1 MTKLKLTDK
10 QQYIFDD
17 FTDRVHNFAGKTEA
31 VLAAPAGTGKTF
43 TTAEI
48 VKALCK
54 GYNIAVT
61 SPTHKANS
69 VIREMLINNA
79 GLTKEDAQVS
89 TIHSFLGLKLVYE
102 KNRQVLKHDPQSKVS
117 NSNVDVLI
125 VDECSMI
132 SEELYQHIKD
142 QMWRVRRAVLFIGD
156 RCQLPPV
163 EEEGRLGETKLSP
176 TFDAPIKYELT
187 EVLRQA
193 LDNPILAIATAI
205 RECIGTNK
213 NPTDIMLGA
222 QNLSTIIPVE
232 NEDEFLETYRLCIT
246 EHKNSSKKIYEF
258 VNENK
263 ILAYTNYRV
272 NLANVYI
279 RSQLFDVPEEFTTG
293 EPIVFESITENSPY
307 VVQQIIQCPEVMKDD
322 FLGFECWKFKL
333 PNGSFIYGVGP
344 RTRIFME
351 AKLDDLV
358 KKIERKDINPLSN
371 NRPYTWQDYYIIK
384 NKLHIIN
391 YPYATTVH
399 KSQGSTFDYT
409 WFDTDFI
416 DRIRCNDTKCRI
428 LYTAMTRP
436 RYSVML
442 RQNGMF

>member
-1 MTKLKLTDK
+1 MTKVKLTEE
-10 QQYIFDD
+10 QQEIFDD
-17 FTDRVHNFAGKTEA
+17 FIDRVHNFPGKTEA

-48 VKALCK
+48 VRALHK

-69 VIREMLINNA
+69 VIRNMLINNV
-79 GLTKEDAQVS
+79 GLTKQDADVC

-117 NSNVDVLI
+117 NANVDILI

-132 SEELYQHIKD
+132 SEELYQHIQD

-163 EEEGRLGETKLSP
+163 ESEGTIGETKLSP
-176 TFDAPIKYELT
+176 TFEVPTKYELNK
-187 EVLRQA
+187 VLRQA
-193 LDNPILAIATAI
+193 LDNPILNIATQI

-213 NPTDIMLGA
+213 NPMEIMQQVHGM
-222 QNLSTIIPVE
+222 STITPI
-232 NEDEFLETYRLCIT
+232 EDEDLFLEVYKEYII
-246 EHKNSSKKIYEF
+246 ENKGSSKKIYDF

-272 NLANVYI
+272 NLANIYI
-279 RSQLFDVPEEFTTG
+279 RSQLFETPIEFVKG

-307 VVQQIIQCPEVMKDD
+307 VVQQIIQCPEVKT
-322 FLGFECWKFKL
+322 ECFMGIDCWQL
-333 PNGSFIYGVGP
+333 RIPNGSYILAVGP
-344 RTRIFME
+344 ETRIAME
-351 AKLDDLV
+351 EKLETMV
-358 KKIERKDINPLSN
+358 KNIENKEINPLT
-371 NRPYTWQDYYIIK
+371 RKPYMWQDYYVIK
-384 NKLHIIN
+384 NKLHVVN

-399 KSQGSTFDYT
+399 KSQGSTFDNI

-416 DRIRCNDTKCRI
+416 ERIRNNDTKCRI
-428 LYTAMTRP
+428 LYTGMTRP

-442 RQNGMF
+442 RQNGLF